1 MDLQQEKAFRAS
13 SPLIFGFYL
22 LIAVVAWV
30 FVQAVLAVVG
40 GPPYDLSGAAL
51 SGAIFVAVYTAGS
64 FALHR
69 RNWSS
74 VDVAGEA
81 LRLAEKGRAAVLPWP
96 VIQSAVVRYPGPF
109 ATLRVTLRPEA
120 VLPPATLRPRIRAG
134 RPVYQ
139 VNVGLLRPTPRVL
152 RAELA
157 RHLPPAPAP
166 AGA

>member
-1 MDLQQEKAFRAS
+1 MDLQKGTAFRPS

-30 FVQAVLAVVG
+30 FVQAVLAVVW
-40 GPPYDLSGAAL
+40 GPPYDLPGAAL
-51 SGAIFVAVYTAGS
+51 SGVIFVAVYTAVS

-74 VDVAGEA
+74 VDVAGET
-81 LRLAEKGRAAVLPWP
+81 LRLAAKGRTAVLPWQ
-96 VIQSAVVRYPGPF
+96 VIHSAMVRYPGPF

-120 VLPPATLRPRIRAG
+120 ILPPTTLRPRMRAG
-134 RPVYQ
+134 RAVYQ

-157 RHLPPAPAP
+157 RHLPPTPAR
-166 AGA
+166 A